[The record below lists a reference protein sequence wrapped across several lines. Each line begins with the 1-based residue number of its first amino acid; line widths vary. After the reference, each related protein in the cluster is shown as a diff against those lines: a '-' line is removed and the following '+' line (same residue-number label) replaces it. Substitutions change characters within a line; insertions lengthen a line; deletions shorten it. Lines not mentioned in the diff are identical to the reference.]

1 MNAHVLRHGTDFDP
15 YRMSPAGFWRD
26 AGFWWLEKVASD
38 RTIAAL
44 AGRSADPRSVAI
56 RANALAEARA
66 NLANARN
73 RVAKARELGHR
84 LPG

>member
-1 MNAHVLRHGTDFDP
+1 MNAFVARHGADFDP
-15 YRMSPAGFWRD
+15 FNMSEAGFWRES
-26 AGFWWLEKVASD
+26 AAWWLGKVASD